1 MPLLATKRALERRL
15 MALAPTIPTAFEGVS
30 FEPPSTMY
38 QRVQLAIK
46 DPTDPVLGTG
56 YYREEIQFQ
65 IFITDA
71 PNNGT
76 SAALTR
82 AQLTRDQFK
91 KGTVL
96 EESGFRI
103 SILSTPKVGSTA
115 QIGNRTIVPVLVD
128 VITEVLVS

>member
-15 MALAPTIPTAFEGVS
+15 MALTPAIPTAFEGVS

-38 QRVQLAIK
+38 QRVQLAID

-56 YYREEIQFQ
+56 YYREELQFQ

-76 SAALTR
+76 AAALTR

-91 KGTVL
+91 KGTVF
-96 EESGFRI
+96 EEGGFRI
-103 SILSTPKVGSTA
+103 SILSTPKISSTA
-115 QIGNRTIVPVLVD
+115 QIGNRTIVPVLID
-128 VITEVLVS
+128 VVTEVLVS